1 MRQPLIYVTLRGSGL
16 GAMCSYVSYRSLSVT
31 ICSRCGRLSVFAH
44 KAQAFT
50 ILCMRERFCRVVRDL
65 LLLPIGVF
73 LGLWARHT
81 VSMSQYPMHDV
92 VLLQLSGLYLTLLP
106 ARVCGR
112 RSFYQTNSLSLL
124 SSLPRILCPSSF
136 LHLFPDDDADDADD
150 AV

>member
-1 MRQPLIYVTLRGSGL
+1 MRQLFDPCDLARL
-16 GAMCSYVSYRSLSVT
+16 GPGSYVQLCELSELERVYL
-31 ICSRCGRLSVFAH
+31 CRLSVFAH

-81 VSMSQYPMHDV
+81 VSMSQYPMHDL

-136 LHLFPDDDADDADD
+136 LHLFPDDVADDADD

>member
-1 MRQPLIYVTLRGSGL
+1 
-16 GAMCSYVSYRSLSVT
+16 MC
-31 ICSRCGRLSVFAH
+31 
-44 KAQAFT
+44 
-50 ILCMRERFCRVVRDL
+50 ERFCRVVRDL

-73 LGLWARHT
+73 LGLWVRHS
-81 VSMSQYPMHDV
+81 VSMSQYPMHDL

-124 SSLPRILCPSSF
+124 SSLLRILCPSSF

-150 AV
+150 GV